1 MSKHRRPRLLRP
13 ATLRLAVLGLAALLL
28 LGGCGYMR
36 VIRTRVP
43 PPKRLDDGLVRFFYE
58 APQAKHVNL
67 CGNWDEND
75 WCGTRGTGRFDHELG
90 AMQDDDG
97 DGIWEIEIHLEP
109 GRYEYKYAVDWGMR
123 WEQDPSNPT
132 GRDDGFG
139 GQNSILILK

>member
-13 ATLRLAVLGLAALLL
+13 TILGLAALLL

-97 DGIWEIEIHLEP
+97 DGIWEIEIRLEP